1 MKGFGGQLPKKFFP
15 GGWLVSERIA
25 TAGRKARAGRLLSRE
40 SGSVPR
46 LEDAGDASGS
56 ATAQAKAGLG
66 ERHERAILGNQ
77 GRCRGMKYLEEHRT
91 RRGERPH
98 FRLITGEA
106 STRLCA
112 DGSLEVEARSERTLD
127 REILRAPI
135 APTTRGQRLLTKRV
149 RCAEREPP
157 ERELALD
164 AARG

>member
-1 MKGFGGQLPKKFFP
+1 MKGFGGRLPKKFFP

-25 TAGRKARAGRLLSRE
+25 TAGRKARAGRSLSRE

-46 LEDAGDASGS
+46 LEDAGDASES
-56 ATAQAKAGLG
+56 ATAQAKAGFG
-66 ERHERAILGNQ
+66 ERHERATLGNQ
-77 GRCRGMKYLEEHRT
+77 GRCRGKKYLEEHGT

-98 FRLITGEA
+98 RRLITGGA
-106 STRLCA
+106 STRLRA
-112 DGSLEVEARSERTLD
+112 DRSLGAEARSEWTSD

-149 RCAEREPP
+149 RCAEREAP